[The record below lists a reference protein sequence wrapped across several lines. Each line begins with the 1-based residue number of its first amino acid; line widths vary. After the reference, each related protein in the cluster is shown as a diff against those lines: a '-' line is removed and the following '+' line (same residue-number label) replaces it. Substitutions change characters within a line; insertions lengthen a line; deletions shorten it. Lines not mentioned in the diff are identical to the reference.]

1 MTQGAWTD
9 RASVS
14 DTAGI
19 FRGLGEVANTTA
31 GSIMGFA
38 QALPEEYQA
47 QVLARLNAETVSF
60 GRGSTAGRK
69 GVTDYGPSTWNFQ
82 FHDEEQLQEVINTA
96 GEDIQRVMLNA
107 LQRAMAGTDLSSMLT
122 MDLSSTEGLDKAIQA
137 VNAINTVTE
146 ATANIKEPLSE
157 MEQQAKAARAQLDE
171 WGESM
176 RSLGV
181 NADYAGKLM
190 EDYRHAYIDNVIATL
205 DESLHP
211 LSAYAQAVNDAND
224 AVDQR
229 KQALEIMGAT
239 EEQLARVESMRAE
252 VVKQATEEMLRS
264 FDQSVAQRWATV
276 NGNSDE
282 VGRAISQ
289 ANELR
294 ETIQQFGEGS
304 AQVAELLK
312 LHAAE
317 TAKAA
322 QDAAKSEF
330 NSLKAQMDALEQQR
344 VQLQQQAIQEQIN
357 AINEQINAAKTL
369 KSTWEGLDKSLSQSR
384 YNLFAGSANLDAENR
399 LGTVQAEFRRLSGL
413 ALGGDSDAAGQLAG
427 VGTSLLD
434 LVRQT
439 AGTEEEYLDAF
450 WAVNAQLKSAQDA
463 AGAQVSAADKQLEA
477 LQGQLDVQNAALE
490 QLQVQSATLEE
501 IEKQIAELK
510 PLLDAAANKAGIKA
524 FAGGGLA
531 LPGWAVVGEE
541 GPELVNF
548 SQPGRVYTAADTAA
562 LFRSATPR
570 ATSVESGGSREEAR
584 ALRQEVYEL
593 RRDMYILLNEVAK
606 YGRRVSDLVELWDAE
621 GVPTKGGV

>member
-14 DTAGI
+14 DAAGI
-19 FRGLGEVANTTA
+19 FKGLGEVANTTA
-31 GSIMGFA
+31 SSIMGFA

-107 LQRAMAGTDLSSMLT
+107 LQQAMAGTDLSSMLAV
-122 MDLSSTEGLDKAIQA
+122 DLSSTEGLDKAIQA
-137 VNAINTVTE
+137 INAINTVTE

-171 WGESM
+171 WTESM

-190 EDYRHAYIDNVIATL
+190 EDYRHAYIDNVIESL

-211 LSAYAQAVNDAND
+211 LSAYAQAVKAANE

-229 KQALEIMGAT
+229 KKALEIIGAT
-239 EEQLARVESMRAE
+239 EGQLAQVEAMRAE

-264 FDQSVAQRWATV
+264 FDQSVAQRWAAV

-294 ETIQQFGEGS
+294 ETIQQFGEG
-304 AQVAELLK
+304 
-312 LHAAE
+312 
-317 TAKAA
+317 AA
-322 QDAAKSEF
+322 QDAAKSEYD
-330 NSLKAQMDALEQQR
+330 SLKAQMDALEQQR

-357 AINEQINAAKTL
+357 AINEQLSAAKTL
-369 KSTWEGLDKSLSQSR
+369 KSTWEGLDKSLGQSR

-434 LVRQT
+434 LVKQT

-477 LQGQLDVQNAALE
+477 LQGQLEVQNAALAE
-490 QLQVQSATLEE
+490 LQGQSATLEE
-501 IEKQIAELK
+501 SEQQIAELR
-510 PLLDAAANKAGIKA
+510 PLLDAAGDKAGVKA
-524 FAGGGLA
+524 FARGGLA
-531 LPGWAVVGEE
+531 MPGWSLVGEE

-570 ATSVESGGSREEAR
+570 GTSGESGGSRE
-584 ALRQEVYEL
+584 EVYEL
-593 RRDMYILLNEVAK
+593 RRDMNILLNEVAK
-606 YGRRVSDLVELWDAE
+606 YGRRVSDLVELWDKE
-621 GVPTKGGV
+621 GMPGVRA